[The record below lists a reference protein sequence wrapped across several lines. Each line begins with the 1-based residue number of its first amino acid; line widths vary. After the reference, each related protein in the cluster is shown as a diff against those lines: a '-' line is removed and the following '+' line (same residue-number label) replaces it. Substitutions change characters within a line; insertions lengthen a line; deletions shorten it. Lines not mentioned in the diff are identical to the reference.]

1 MTESLHSNAL
11 LIVAAVSAT
20 MAAALLVVMVEKETK
35 RICSELSDL
44 PAALLA
50 IFIIA
55 TAGYGV
61 RRLQRISVEANGDSA
76 ERAEQSAEPRRR

>member
-11 LIVAAVSAT
+11 LIVAAVSA

-35 RICSELSDL
+35 RICPELSDL